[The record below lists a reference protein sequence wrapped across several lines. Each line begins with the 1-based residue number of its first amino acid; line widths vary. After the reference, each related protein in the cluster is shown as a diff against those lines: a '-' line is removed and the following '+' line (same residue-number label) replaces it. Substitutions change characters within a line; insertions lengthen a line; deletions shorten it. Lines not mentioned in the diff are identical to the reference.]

1 MQQHIANVP
10 TTASFMPCFKEVC
23 RPDGR
28 YDKPPPL
35 AVDSHVWMQI
45 RRDYQRI
52 KTMPVDQRRQTD
64 SPQSAHVGRQPS
76 IDRWAIVT
84 SVK

>member
-1 MQQHIANVP
+1 MQQHIVNVP

-35 AVDSHVWMQI
+35 AVDSNVWMQI
-45 RRDYQRI
+45 RRDYQ
-52 KTMPVDQRRQTD
+52 
-64 SPQSAHVGRQPS
+64 
-76 IDRWAIVT
+76 
-84 SVK
+84 